1 MHISAQSL
9 ARGWAYG
16 KKVIGDGWNHAV
28 RIGQGMDHGM
38 RVGKRLLSAVSPLMD
53 AMGAGSAMKPIMQG
67 VEAYDRGRSQAMDH
81 YTNVMAHHSRIKRQ
95 VPEIG
100 L

>member
-1 MHISAQSL
+1 MHINAQSL

-28 RIGQGMDHGM
+28 RIGHGADHAM

-53 AMGAGSAMKPIMQG
+53 AMGARGATKHLMRG
-67 VEAYDRGRSQAMDH
+67 VQAYDEGRSQTMDH
-81 YTNVMAHHSRIKRQ
+81 YTNVMAHHARIKRQ
-95 VPEIG
+95 VPE
-100 L
+100 LDL